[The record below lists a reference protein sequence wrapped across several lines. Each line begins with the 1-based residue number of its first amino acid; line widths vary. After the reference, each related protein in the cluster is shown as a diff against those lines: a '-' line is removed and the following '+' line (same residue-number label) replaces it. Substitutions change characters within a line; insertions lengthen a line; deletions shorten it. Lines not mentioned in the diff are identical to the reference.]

1 MPKRSYRGR
10 EIAEN
15 LKLSND
21 EDAPLWRR
29 EMKEK
34 NASIRWERTDSESR
48 VVSIRVWGYLDGSPR
63 YTISSVANNVKHKS
77 SMIRVE
83 RVQLMYWPM
92 RELDQRELLGIF
104 DTVEKAKAAAEE
116 DHKVRKIR

>member
-1 MPKRSYRGR
+1 
-10 EIAEN
+10 
-15 LKLSND
+15 
-21 EDAPLWRR
+21 
-29 EMKEK
+29 MKEK

-48 VVSIRVWGYLDGSPR
+48 VVSIRVWGYLDDSPR
-63 YTISSVANNVKHKS
+63 YTISSVANSVKHKS